1 MAVQAVAPP
10 SPREDAEL
18 TTDGV
23 IEVLGRLVGTLGV
36 PDAVPGS
43 DEVTLRSLRT
53 LALDN
58 LVDVIRLREQIA
70 ERDTRI
76 VELRQDVA
84 AWMDRTRT
92 LSVTRSTEKAAAH
105 QRERELVSVLHQTIT
120 ENAGLRSELEWR
132 RKPWWRRGRRP
143 EPAATPA
150 QLIASAP
157 R

>member
-1 MAVQAVAPP
+1 MAVQVEP
-10 SPREDAEL
+10 EL

-36 PDAVPGS
+36 PDTVADS
-43 DEVTLRSLRT
+43 NEVTLRSLRA

-92 LSVTRSTEKAAAH
+92 LSVTRTAEKAAAH
-105 QRERELVSVLHQTIT
+105 QRERELVTVLHQTIT
-120 ENAGLRSELEWR
+120 ENTDLRAELEWR

-143 EPAATPA
+143 EPAVTPA
-150 QLIASAP
+150 QLLASAP